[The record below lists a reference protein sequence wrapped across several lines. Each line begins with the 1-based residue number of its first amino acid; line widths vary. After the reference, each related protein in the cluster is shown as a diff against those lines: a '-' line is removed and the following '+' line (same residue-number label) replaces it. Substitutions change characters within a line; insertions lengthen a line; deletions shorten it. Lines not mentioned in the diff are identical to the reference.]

1 MSEKNIDFGMVG
13 LGVMGKNLLLNIAGQ
28 GYSVIGLDRDA
39 EKVTALESVDS
50 EGTLHGTTSAT
61 EFISALKTPR
71 NIMMLVPAGS
81 AVDSVIDQLLPHL
94 DEGDLLMDGGNSYF
108 SDTERR
114 YDDLSEKGIHY
125 MGVGISGGEEGAR
138 HGPSIMPGGSRKGY
152 QMVRPILESAAA
164 KVDGEPC
171 VTFVGNR
178 SAGNY
183 VKMVHNGI
191 EYALMQLIAEAYHLM
206 KSAVKLSDR
215 EIRQVFENWNDGR
228 LGSFLMEITADIFTR
243 TDEGGSNLILNHI
256 LDSARQKGTGKWTS
270 QNAMDLQVP
279 TPTID
284 MSVMVRNISGIKE
297 ERVAAEA
304 IFSHQSGTIEID
316 AETFVPKLQNAI
328 HFSFITAFAQGFSL
342 ISKASAQYEYDINL
356 AEVAKIWRGGCIIR
370 ADMLE
375 DFRRVFMES
384 PSIENMVMDSEIAQ
398 QLSNFHSNARD
409 CITTGMKTQVPLAA
423 LSASVSYFDLYKSGW
438 LPVNLIQAQ
447 RDYFG
452 AHTYERTDKEGTF
465 HTDWKSASNE

>member
-1 MSEKNIDFGMVG
+1 MSVKKIDFGMVG

-28 GYSVIGLDRDA
+28 GYSVIGLDRDM
-39 EKVTALESVDS
+39 EKVTALESEDTEVR
-50 EGTLHGTTSAT
+50 LHGTTSAT

-71 NIMMLVPAGS
+71 NIMMLVPAGQP
-81 AVDSVIDQLLPHL
+81 VDAVIDQLLPHL

-114 YDDLSEKGIHY
+114 YDALSEKGIHY

-138 HGPSIMPGGSRKGY
+138 HGPSIMPGGSREAYKR
-152 QMVRPILESAAA
+152 VRPILESAAA

-178 SAGNY
+178 SAGSY

-206 KSAVKLSDR
+206 KSAAKLPDK
-215 EIRQVFENWNDGR
+215 EIRQVFENWNSGA
-228 LGSFLMEITADIFTR
+228 LGSFLMEITADIFAR
-243 TDEGGSNLILNHI
+243 MDEDGSTLILNSI
-256 LDSARQKGTGKWTS
+256 LDSARQKDTGKWTS

-279 TPTID
+279 TPVID
-284 MSVMVRNISGIKE
+284 MAVMVRNLSAHKE
-297 ERVAAEA
+297 ERVAADAAFPDHSQTVESEA
-304 IFSHQSGTIEID
+304 FIT
-316 AETFVPKLQNAI
+316 KLRNAV
-328 HFSFITAFAQGFSL
+328 HFCFITAFAQGFAL
-342 ISKASAQYEYDINL
+342 IAKASAEYKYEVNL
-356 AEVAKIWRGGCIIR
+356 ADVAKIWRGGCIIR

-375 DFRRVFMES
+375 DFRRVFTEN
-384 PSIENMVMDSEIAQ
+384 PFIENIMVDSEIAQ
-398 QLSNFHSNARD
+398 KLMGFDSDVRD
-409 CITTGMKTQVPLAA
+409 CIRTGMKARVPLPA

-452 AHTYERTDKEGTF
+452 AHTYQRTDKKGTF
-465 HTDWKSASNE
+465 HTEWKTTSD

>member
-1 MSEKNIDFGMVG
+1 MSGKNIDFGMVG

-28 GYSVIGLDRDA
+28 GYSVIGLDRDT
-39 EKVTALESVDS
+39 EKVTALESEDS
-50 EGTLHGTTSAT
+50 DGTLHGTTSAT

-71 NIMMLVPAGS
+71 NIMMLVPAGQ
-81 AVDSVIDQLLPHL
+81 AVDAVIDQLLPHL

-114 YDDLSEKGIHY
+114 YDTLSEKGIHY

-138 HGPSIMPGGSRKGY
+138 HGPSIMPGGSREAYKR
-152 QMVRPILESAAA
+152 VRPILESAAA

-178 SAGNY
+178 SAGSY

-206 KSAVKLSDR
+206 KSAAKLPDD
-215 EIRQVFENWNDGR
+215 EIRHVFENWNNGELR
-228 LGSFLMEITADIFTR
+228 SFLMEITADIFAR
-243 TDEGGSNLILNHI
+243 MDEDGSDLILNSI

-279 TPTID
+279 TPAID
-284 MSVMVRNISGIKE
+284 MAVMVRNMSAQKE
-297 ERVAAEA
+297 ERVAAGAAFPDHSRTVESEA
-304 IFSHQSGTIEID
+304 EAFIS
-316 AETFVPKLQNAI
+316 KLSNAV
-328 HFSFITAFAQGFSL
+328 HFCFITAFAQGFAL
-342 ISKASAQYEYDINL
+342 ISKASAEYDYEVNP
-356 AEVAKIWRGGCIIR
+356 ADVAKIWRGGCIIR

-375 DFRRVFMES
+375 DFRRVYTED
-384 PSIENMVMDSEIAQ
+384 PSIENIMLDSKIAQ
-398 QLSNFHSNARD
+398 QLTQLHSDARD
-409 CITTGMKTQVPLAA
+409 CIITGMKTHIPLPA

-452 AHTYERTDKEGTF
+452 AHTYQRTDKIGTF
-465 HTDWKSASNE
+465 HTEWKTTSD

>member
-1 MSEKNIDFGMVG
+1 MSAENIDFGMVG

-28 GYSVIGLDRDA
+28 GYSVIGLDRDR
-39 EKVTALESVDS
+39 EKVTAFESEDS
-50 EGTLHGTTSAT
+50 EGRLHATTSAT
-61 EFISALKTPR
+61 GFISALKTPR
-71 NIMMLVPAGS
+71 NIMMLVPAGQ
-81 AVDSVIDQLLPHL
+81 AVDAVIDQLLLHL

-114 YDDLSEKGIHY
+114 YDGLSEKGIHY

-138 HGPSIMPGGSRKGY
+138 HGPSIMPGGSREAYKR
-152 QMVRPILESAAA
+152 VRPILEFAAA

-178 SAGNY
+178 SAGSY

-206 KSAVKLSDR
+206 KSAAKLPDE
-215 EIRQVFENWNDGR
+215 EIRQVFVKWNNGE
-228 LGSFLMEITADIFTR
+228 LSSFLMEITADIFAR
-243 TDEGGSNLILNHI
+243 MDEDGSDLILNRI
-256 LDSARQKGTGKWTS
+256 LGSARQKGTGKWTS

-279 TPTID
+279 TPVID
-284 MSVMVRNISGIKE
+284 MAVMVRNMSAQKE
-297 ERVAAEA
+297 ERVVADVV
-304 IFSHQSGTIEID
+304 FPDHSRTIEL
-316 AETFVPKLQNAI
+316 ETEIFITKLRNAI
-328 HFSFITAFAQGFSL
+328 HFCFITAFAQGFAL
-342 ISKASAQYEYDINL
+342 ISKASAEYKYEVNL
-356 AEVAKIWRGGCIIR
+356 ADVAKIWRGGCIIR

-375 DFRRVFMES
+375 DFRCIFTES
-384 PSIENMVMDSEIAQ
+384 PSIKNIMVDSEIAQ
-398 QLSNFHSNARD
+398 KMTELHSDARD
-409 CITTGMKTQVPLAA
+409 CIRTGMKARVPLPT

-452 AHTYERTDKEGTF
+452 AHTYQRTDKKGTF
-465 HTDWKSASNE
+465 HTEWKTTSD